1 MSDVDKLDA
10 STRAVPPSQPRAGR
24 SSADMDLLRMKVRNR
39 QMAASI
45 VRVVFFSSI
54 LVALAALLVLVL
66 TIANRAFGYVA
77 TTYKVD
83 PDTLAPMPLEELEVN
98 QLTAILGNNIN
109 TNVFRRL
116 DREKPFAERDKADV
130 LALVYERVVQPKI
143 NETWGL
149 FDSLFYADRIRATV
163 AEKYPGA
170 ELIFRSWISSSF
182 ISSPMSSQPEYAG
195 IRTALLGSLAMI
207 ALTMLIAVPL
217 GVGAAI
223 YLEEYAN
230 AKNRINQIIQT
241 NIYNLAGVPS
251 IIYGILGLA
260 VFVRG
265 LESVTSG
272 AVFGVTDSNG
282 RTILSASL
290 TMALLVLPLVIINA
304 QEAIKA
310 VPYSFREASYG
321 LGATKWQTILN
332 HVLPTA
338 LPGILT
344 GTILAMSR
352 AIGETAPL
360 IVVGAST
367 FIVNDPSSPFSKFT
381 AMPILIYNWT
391 ARPQETFRHIAA
403 AAIIVLMV
411 VLILL
416 NMTAIL
422 LRNRFRQVY

>member
-1 MSDVDKLDA
+1 MSAAQPSIPPAPEVRGIASVDLELL
-10 STRAVPPSQPRAGR
+10 R
-24 SSADMDLLRMKVRNR
+24 SSIRNR
-39 QMAASI
+39 QLLAST
-45 VRVVFFSSI
+45 VRVLFFSSLI
-54 LVALAALLVLVL
+54 AALLALVVLVL

-77 TTYKVD
+77 TAYKVD
-83 PDTLAPMPLEELEVN
+83 PATLASAPLEDLETS
-98 QLTAILGNNIN
+98 QLAAILKDKIN
-109 TNVFRRL
+109 ANVYRRL
-116 DREKPFAERDKADV
+116 DREKPFAERSKDDV
-130 LALVYERVVQPKI
+130 LGLVYERVVQPQIK
-143 NETWGL
+143 ETWGL
-149 FDSLFYADRIRATV
+149 FDSIFSADRIHATV
-163 AEKYPGA
+163 AEKYKGA
-170 ELIFRSWISSSF
+170 QLTFKSWISTAF
-182 ISSPMSSQPEYAG
+182 LTSPMSSQPENAG

-207 ALTMLIAVPL
+207 MITMLIAVPL

-223 YLEEYAN
+223 YLEEYASSRS
-230 AKNRINQIIQT
+230 RINQIIQT

-265 LESVTSG
+265 LEGLTSG

-290 TMALLVLPLVIINA
+290 TMALLVLPVIIINA

-321 LGATKWQTILN
+321 LGATKWQTILH

-367 FIVNDPSSPFSKFT
+367 FIVNDPNSPFSKFT

-391 ARPQETFRHIAA
+391 ARPQAEFRHIAA
-403 AAIIVLMV
+403 AAIIVLLT

-416 NMTAIL
+416 NLTAIL
-422 LRNRFRQVY
+422 LRNRFRQAY